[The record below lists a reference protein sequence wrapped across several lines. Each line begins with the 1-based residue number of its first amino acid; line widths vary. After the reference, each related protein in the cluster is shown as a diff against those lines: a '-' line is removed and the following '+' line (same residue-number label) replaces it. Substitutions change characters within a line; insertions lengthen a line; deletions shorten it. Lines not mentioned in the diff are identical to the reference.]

1 MAAEPRPLRELLYSW
16 IPFGLF
22 ERKPH
27 HYLEMLRIAWANRRR
42 LRYAWRVLNHGVC
55 DGCAL
60 GTAGLKDWTLDGT
73 HLCLV
78 RLNLMRLNTMEAFAP
93 ERAADAAEL
102 RKRSSRELRDLGRIG
117 WPLRRR
123 RGERGFTRVSFEEV
137 WREVGPKWRA
147 FDPKRTAM
155 YVTSRGVT
163 NEVYYVAQKVMR
175 RLGSNS
181 VDNSARLCHAPST
194 VGLKAAIGHAATTC
208 SYRDW
213 YESDLIVFF
222 GSNPA
227 NDQPVA
233 MKYLEGARRR
243 GARVFLV
250 NAYAEPGML
259 RYWVPSTASSA
270 LFGTKMSDRTF
281 LVKVGGDLAFLT
293 AAAKVIVER
302 GWQATEFIAAA
313 TTGFDELKRRLA
325 EQSVAELAAAA
336 GVTVAD
342 VEEFARALGEAKRA
356 VLVWSMGITHHADGA
371 DAVKAIANLGL
382 LREFVG
388 RPGCGLMPI
397 RGHSGVQGGAEMG
410 AYSTALPGGVAI
422 DGGSAKRFSE
432 LWGFDV
438 PDRPGL
444 TTVEYLEAAG
454 RGELDG
460 LYCIGGNFLETLP
473 QPERIV
479 DALAKIPL
487 RIHTD
492 LVLTS
497 QMLVEPADT
506 VFVLPARTRYEQR
519 GGGTET
525 STERRVIFS
534 PELPRD
540 GIGEARSE
548 WEMLLDFAK
557 AVRPEAARELDFADG
572 AAIRADI
579 ERAVPSYRG
588 IAALAK
594 EGDQFQWGGPTLCA
608 ERRFATADGKA
619 HFQAVAP
626 PPPAVPA
633 TAPAPERAARTF
645 RLATRRG
652 KQFNSMVQAEV
663 DGLTGAARDH
673 VFISAADAARLD
685 LRRDDPVLLRGPVG
699 TYRARVFIADVAR
712 GTLQGHWPEVN
723 VLLPA
728 NVLEPKSL
736 VPDYNA
742 DVEVERL
749 PV

>member
-1 MAAEPRPLRELLYSW
+1 
-16 IPFGLF
+16 
-22 ERKPH
+22 
-27 HYLEMLRIAWANRRR
+27 
-42 LRYAWRVLNHGVC
+42 
-55 DGCAL
+55 
-60 GTAGLKDWTLDGT
+60 
-73 HLCLV
+73 
-78 RLNLMRLNTMEAFAP
+78 
-93 ERAADAAEL
+93 
-102 RKRSSRELRDLGRIG
+102 
-117 WPLRRR
+117 
-123 RGERGFTRVSFEEV
+123 
-137 WREVGPKWRA
+137 
-147 FDPKRTAM
+147 
-155 YVTSRGVT
+155 
-163 NEVYYVAQKVMR
+163 
-175 RLGSNS
+175 
-181 VDNSARLCHAPST
+181 
-194 VGLKAAIGHAATTC
+194 
-208 SYRDW
+208 
-213 YESDLIVFF
+213 
-222 GSNPA
+222 
-227 NDQPVA
+227 
-233 MKYLEGARRR
+233 
-243 GARVFLV
+243 
-250 NAYAEPGML
+250 
-259 RYWVPSTASSA
+259 
-270 LFGTKMSDRTF
+270 
-281 LVKVGGDLAFLT
+281 
-293 AAAKVIVER
+293 
-302 GWQATEFIAAA
+302 
-313 TTGFDELKRRLA
+313 
-325 EQSVAELAAAA
+325 
-336 GVTVAD
+336 
-342 VEEFARALGEAKRA
+342 
-356 VLVWSMGITHHADGA
+356 
-371 DAVKAIANLGL
+371 
-382 LREFVG
+382 
-388 RPGCGLMPI
+388 
-397 RGHSGVQGGAEMG
+397 VQGGAEMG

-506 VFVLPARTRYEQR
+506 VYVLPARTRYEQR

-557 AVRPEAARELDFADG
+557 AVQPEAARELDFADG

-594 EGDQFQWGGPTLCA
+594 EGDQFQWGGPALCT
-608 ERRFATADGKA
+608 ERRFATSDGKA

-626 PPPAVPA
+626 MRRSAA
-633 TAPAPERAARTF
+633 ERDGRTF

-652 KQFNSMVQAEV
+652 KQFNSMVQHDV
-663 DGLTGAARDH
+663 DALTGAARDH
-673 VFISAADAARLD
+673 IFMSAPDAARLQV
-685 LRRDDPVLLRGPVG
+685 RRDDPILLKGAVG
-699 TYRARVFIADVAR
+699 TFRGRVFIADVAV

-723 VLLPA
+723 GLLPA

-742 DVEVERL
+742 DVEVEPL
-749 PV
+749 PR